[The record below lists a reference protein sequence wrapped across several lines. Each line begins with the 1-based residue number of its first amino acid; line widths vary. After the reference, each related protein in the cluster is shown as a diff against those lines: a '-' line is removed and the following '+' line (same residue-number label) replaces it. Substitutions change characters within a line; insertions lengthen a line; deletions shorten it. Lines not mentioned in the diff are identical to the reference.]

1 MPVPID
7 AGQSAQQLFVK
18 AQAAWSARVTPRFE
32 SFVLPCAKTF
42 LESRCPP
49 NTDVEFVVRLSDG
62 RTYAQTEPVD
72 GAAPL
77 PLMHG
82 GYIAGPDG
90 APLGFYRRLPD
101 SAMPQSAA
109 PPDLANDPLR
119 TIATVSAADVAYRI
133 TIAGDETIAGV
144 ESAHLVLKPL
154 RDPVAYPLRDLWIAR
169 DSYQVVRLTYA
180 LPFKRS
186 VALVTYDFAAVG
198 KPPVWSIVHI
208 AAVSGGEAVAE
219 QLEKIAFP
227 ADEPQ
232 SYFSSP

>member
-133 TIAGDETIAGV
+133 THCRRRDDRRRRVGASRPET
-144 ESAHLVLKPL
+144 
-154 RDPVAYPLRDLWIAR
+154 VARSGR
-169 DSYQVVRLTYA
+169 V
-180 LPFKRS
+180 S
-186 VALVTYDFAAVG
+186 VARPMDCA
-198 KPPVWSIVHI
+198 
-208 AAVSGGEAVAE
+208 
-219 QLEKIAFP
+219 
-227 ADEPQ
+227 
-232 SYFSSP
+232 

>member
-7 AGQSAQQLFVK
+7 ANQPAQQLFVK

-42 LESRCPP
+42 LEPHCPP
-49 NTDVEFVVRLSDG
+49 DVDVEFIVRLSDG
-62 RTYAQTEPVD
+62 RAYAQTVPVE
-72 GAAPL
+72 GTAPL

-82 GYIAGPDG
+82 GYITGPDG

-101 SAMPQSAA
+101 SAAPQSPP
-109 PPDLANDPLR
+109 PPDLADDPLK
-119 TIATVSAADVAYRI
+119 TIAAVSAADVAYRI
-133 TIAGDETIAGV
+133 ALAGNETIAGV
-144 ESAHLVLKPL
+144 ESAHLTLKPL

-180 LPFKRS
+180 LPFRRS
-186 VALVTYDFAAVG
+186 VALITYDFSPVG

-208 AAVSGGEAVAE
+208 AAVSGGETVAE
-219 QLEKIAFP
+219 ELREIAFP
-227 ADEPQ
+227 PNEPP